1 MSKFKAAIMAALA
14 LALAACEPGAGEAG
28 QGSPASAPGAERPGA
43 AAPFIAETGRGWQEA
58 VVSVRDL
65 QPIRDFM
72 IEVAGFEVRASGA
85 LAPAWLEA
93 WGLEGASGE
102 YALMASPG
110 KDVGWVRLVR
120 FDAVEQDLIRPGA
133 QVWDQGGLFSL
144 MVRAEEADLVMD
156 AAHAR
161 GWSVFNRPQV
171 FDFGG
176 LMIKNVV
183 VRLPDGVNLAVYS
196 RVHPPIEGWD
206 DLEGFSYPFNTM
218 AMVHDLAA
226 ERAFF
231 VDGLGYGPFWEGDHI
246 DPEPVSTNHGL
257 PNNLSHVIPRR
268 TSILQQRP
276 GEDGRIELMH
286 FDGLDGDDF
295 SDRARP
301 PNLGIMAVRLPV
313 DDLDAVLE
321 RLAGQGVT
329 PSAGPAGFDLEPYG
343 AMRWAAVQSPSGI
356 IVELIQQP

>member
-1 MSKFKAAIMAALA
+1 MMMFKLVAIAAA
-14 LALAACEPGAGEAG
+14 LALAACEGGTAPEPGVSTA
-28 QGSPASAPGAERPGA
+28 APGGDASTA
-43 AAPFIAETGRGWQEA
+43 TQTPFIAETGRGWQEA

-65 QPIRDFM
+65 APIRDFM
-72 IEVAGFEVRASGA
+72 IEVAGYEVRASGA

-120 FDAVEQDLIRPGA
+120 FDGVEQALIRPGA

-161 GWSVFNRPQV
+161 GWSVFNLPQV

-176 LMIKNVV
+176 LIIKNVV

-196 RVHPPIEGWD
+196 RVQPPIEGWN

-231 VDGLGYGPFWEGDHI
+231 VDGLGYGPFWEGDYI
-246 DPEPVSTNHGL
+246 DPAPVSTNHGL
-257 PNNLSHVIPRR
+257 PNNFSHVIPRR
-268 TSILQQRP
+268 TAILQQRP

-286 FDGLDGDDF
+286 FDGLEGDDF
-295 SDRARP
+295 SARARP
-301 PNLGIMAVRLPV
+301 PNLGILAVRLPV
-313 DDLDAVLE
+313 DDLDGALE
-321 RLAGQGVT
+321 RLAGLGVA
-329 PSAGPAGFDLEPYG
+329 PAAGPAGLDVQPYG
-343 AMRWAAVQSPSGI
+343 PVRWAAVQSPSGI
-356 IVELIQQP
+356 IVELIEQP

>member
-1 MSKFKAAIMAALA
+1 MFKLLAVLTAAF
-14 LALAACEPGAGEAG
+14 ALAACEGGAAPG
-28 QGSPASAPGAERPGA
+28 QGASASASGADASAPAH
-43 AAPFIAETGRGWQEA
+43 APFLAETGRGWQEA

-65 QPIRDFM
+65 APIRDFM
-72 IEVAGFEVRASGA
+72 VEVAGYEVRDSGA
-85 LAPAWLEA
+85 LAPAWLAA
-93 WGLEGASGE
+93 WDLEGASGE

-120 FDAVEQDLIRPGA
+120 FDGVEQDLIRPGA

-156 AAHAR
+156 DAHAR
-161 GWSVFNRPQV
+161 GWSVFNLPQV

-176 LMIKNVV
+176 LIIKNVV

-196 RVHPPIEGWD
+196 RVHPPIDGWD

-231 VDGLGYGPFWEGDHI
+231 ADGLGYAPFWEGDYI
-246 DPEPVSTNHGL
+246 DPAPVSTNHGL
-257 PNNLSHVIPRR
+257 PNNFSHIIPRR

-286 FDGLDGDDF
+286 FDGLEGDDF

-301 PNLGIMAVRLPV
+301 PHLGILAVRLPV
-313 DDLDAVLE
+313 VDLDAALA
-321 RLAGQGVT
+321 RLAALDVR
-329 PSAGPAGFDLEPYG
+329 PSAGPSSLKLDPYG
-343 AMRWAAVQSPSGI
+343 EIRWAAVQSPSGI
-356 IVELIQQP
+356 VVELIEQL

>member
-1 MSKFKAAIMAALA
+1 MMIPIGRALTALTAALV
-14 LALAACEPGAGEAG
+14 LLACEGGAA
-28 QGSPASAPGAERPGA
+28 APGEGTA
-43 AAPFIAETGRGWQEA
+43 AGDPAQTAPFIAETGRGWQEA

-65 QPIRDFM
+65 APIRDFM
-72 IEVAGFEVRASGA
+72 IEVAGYEVRDSGA
-85 LAPAWLEA
+85 LAPAWLET
-93 WGLEGASGE
+93 WGLDGASGE

-120 FDAVEQDLIRPGA
+120 FDGVEQALIRPGA

-161 GWSVFNRPQV
+161 GWSVFNLPQV

-231 VDGLGYGPFWEGDHI
+231 VDGLGYAPFWEGDYI
-246 DPEPVSTNHGL
+246 DPDPVSTNHGL
-257 PNNLSHVIPRR
+257 PNNFSDVIPRR
-268 TSILQQRP
+268 TAILQQRP

-286 FDGLDGDDF
+286 FDGLEGDDF
-295 SDRARP
+295 SHRARP
-301 PNLGIMAVRLPV
+301 PHLGILAVRLPV
-313 DDLDAVLE
+313 DDLGAVLD
-321 RLAGQGVT
+321 RLAGLGVT
-329 PSAGPAGFDLEPYG
+329 PSAGPAGFDLSPYG
-343 AMRWAAVQSPSGI
+343 PVRWAAVRSPSGI
-356 IVELIQQP
+356 IVELLEQP